1 MAQTFNLRAG
11 FGRMAGLPISTLVA
25 GGMRLRGDTMP
36 TLNMPVDALRE
47 TARKIRHDVLV
58 MVQLAASGHPGG
70 PLSAADYLTALWMN
84 YLNVDPAD
92 ATWPERDRFMLSNG
106 HCSAINY
113 ALMAHR
119 GYFNRGYLL
128 TFRHLNSRLQGH
140 PSRAT
145 LPGIEVS
152 TGSLG
157 QGLSVSHGMALG
169 ARMRGKPNIN
179 VFCNCGD
186 GELQEGNIWEA
197 VMHAGH
203 RKTDNLVLSVD
214 WNNAQID
221 GYVENVKGIE
231 PLPDKF
237 KAFRWRVLVAG
248 GHDMEEVVRTWDEA
262 LSGTP
267 SRGKG
272 CGQPTVI
279 LWKTVMMKGCPTFEN
294 VPGWHGRAP
303 KEDELMVMLKELGYN
318 YKSVDEARAAMG
330 PGEYNGAGGKD
341 GR

>member
-1 MAQTFNLRAG
+1 
-11 FGRMAGLPISTLVA
+11 
-25 GGMRLRGDTMP
+25 MP
-36 TLNMPVDALRE
+36 TLNMNVDELRE
-47 TARKIRHDVLV
+47 TARNIRHDVLV

-84 YLNVDPAD
+84 YLNIDPAD
-92 ATWPERDRFMLSNG
+92 TSWPGRDRFIMSNG
-106 HCSAINY
+106 HCSSINY

-119 GYFNRGYLL
+119 GYFNRGYML

-140 PSRAT
+140 PSRT
-145 LPGIEVS
+145 SLPGIEVS

-169 ARMRGKPNIN
+169 ARMRGKPSIN

-186 GELQEGNIWEA
+186 GEIQEGNIWEA
-197 VMHAGH
+197 IMHAGH

-221 GYVENVKGIE
+221 GYVENVKGID
-231 PLPDKF
+231 PLADKF
-237 KAFRWRVLVAG
+237 EAFRWRVLTAN
-248 GHDMEEVVRTWDEA
+248 GHDMDVVVRTWDEA

-272 CGQPTVI
+272 CGKPTVI

-294 VPGWHGRAP
+294 IPGWHGRPP
-303 KEDELMVMLKELGYN
+303 KEDELMVMLKELGYDYN
-318 YKSVDEARAAMG
+318 SVDEARAAMG
-330 PGEYNGAGGKD
+330 PREYSSAGGAK
-341 GR
+341 